1 MTIDDSSPAFDVPLD
16 EGNAPFGAPPPEQSD
31 DRSEPPDSE
40 SWRDDDDSLMR
51 PPRAVRPRP
60 VPRAPSDL
68 DIAELYF
75 NRELS
80 WVDFNWRVLQQAV
93 DRRTPLLERVRF
105 LAITQSNLD
114 EFVRKRVG
122 GLKRQLEAGVRA
134 ISPDGRTPVEQLDLI
149 RTAIREMQGAMTR
162 TWTEHL
168 LPALAGHGIVIRR
181 HGELDGADKER
192 LRAHFLDHI
201 YPVLT
206 PLAVDP
212 GHPFPFI
219 SNQSLSLAIVL
230 QHPERDGVQFARV
243 KVPLNWGRWIELERP
258 GHLLPVEDL
267 VARHVDELFK
277 GTTILSVH
285 PFRVT
290 RNADLGRDE
299 DEAEDLLELISEELR
314 ERRFAPVVRLE
325 VDSDMPRPVIE
336 LLKDELNIGDEDVYR
351 VDGFIDF
358 ADLDRIADLDRP
370 ALRFAPWEP
379 VVPPELVSAGEDS
392 GRNIFSVLEDHDL
405 LVYHPYESF
414 RASVQHFV
422 EDAADDPQV
431 LAIKLT
437 LYRTSENSPI
447 VQALIRAADAGKQVA
462 VLVEVTAR
470 FDEANNIG
478 WGQLLERAGVHV
490 TYGLVGLKT
499 HTKVTLVVR
508 EEGAGIRLYSHVGT
522 GNYHATTARLY
533 SDLGLLTSNRDV
545 GLDLVRLFHYLT
557 GHAPEQRYRAL
568 VVAPRDMRRTF
579 EDLIAREI
587 THRREGGEGRII
599 LKMNAIDDIG
609 MIQALYRAS
618 QAGVKIDLIIRGHT
632 RLRPGVPGVSD
643 NIRVVSIIGRFLE
656 HDRVF
661 YFRNGGD
668 PDVLIG
674 SADWRRRNLEER
686 VEAVVRITD
695 PGLRERL
702 FGILTLALDDNR
714 LAWDLQPDGHYT
726 LRMPPEGGPVCDF
739 HRSLMRD
746 AVERRNR
753 VSPIAGPLP
762 TREVPRSVP
771 E

>member
-1 MTIDDSSPAFDVPLD
+1 MNFDESTPPSFDVPLD
-16 EGNAPFGAPPPEQSD
+16 GSTRLGAPS
-31 DRSEPPDSE
+31 SERAGRASAESPNE

-60 VPRAPSDL
+60 VPRAPTDL

-80 WVDFNWRVLQQAV
+80 WLDFNWRVLQQAV

-122 GLKRQLEAGVRA
+122 GLKRQLEAGVRPL
-134 ISPDGRTPVEQLDLI
+134 SPDGRTPAEQLDLI
-149 RTAIREMQGAMTR
+149 RASIREMQGAMTR
-162 TWTEHL
+162 TWSDHV
-168 LPALAGHGIVIRR
+168 LPALHDQGVVIRR
-181 HGELDGADKER
+181 HDQLDGADKDR

-230 QHPERDGVQFARV
+230 QHPEREGVQFARV
-243 KVPLNWGRWIELERP
+243 KVPLNWGRWIELDQP
-258 GHLLPVEDL
+258 GHLLPVEEL
-267 VARHVDELFK
+267 VARHVDELFR
-277 GTTILSVH
+277 GTSILSVH

-290 RNADLGRDE
+290 RNADLRREE

-325 VDSDMPRPVIE
+325 VDSEMPRPVVE
-336 LLKDELNIGDEDVYR
+336 LLKEELNLGDEDVYR

-358 ADLDRIADLDRP
+358 TDLDHIADLDRP

-379 VVPPELVSAGEDS
+379 VVPPALASGAEEAGRS
-392 GRNIFSVLEDHDL
+392 IFSVLAERDI

-414 RASVQHFV
+414 RASVQRFV
-422 EDAADDPQV
+422 EDAADDPKV

-437 LYRTSENSPI
+437 LYRTSQQSPI

-508 EEGAGIRLYSHVGT
+508 EEADGIRLYSHVGT

-533 SDLGLLTSNRDV
+533 SDLGLLTADRDI

-568 VVAPRDMRRTF
+568 VVAPRDMRSTF
-579 EDLIAREI
+579 EELIEREI
-587 THRREGGEGRII
+587 AVHRQGEGGRII

-618 QAGVKIDLIIRGHT
+618 QAGVQVDLVVRGHT

-656 HDRVF
+656 HDRIF
-661 YFRNGGD
+661 YFHNGGD

-695 PGLRERL
+695 LELKDRL
-702 FGILTLALDDNR
+702 HGILELALGDNR

-726 LRMPPEGGPVCDF
+726 LRMPPDDGPVRDF
-739 HRSLMRD
+739 HRSLMRE
-746 AVERRNR
+746 AVAHR
-753 VSPIAGPLP
+753 VQPPLP
-762 TREVPRSVP
+762 AAPPPRDPSAGVA